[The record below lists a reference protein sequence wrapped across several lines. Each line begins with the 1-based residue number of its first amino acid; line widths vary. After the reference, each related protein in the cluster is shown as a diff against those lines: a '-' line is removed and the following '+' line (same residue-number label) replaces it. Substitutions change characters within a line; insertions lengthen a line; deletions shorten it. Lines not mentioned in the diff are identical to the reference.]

1 MVQWLE
7 LCASTAR
14 GMGGFVSTILER
26 GTRAWT
32 KVGAELKKPGAA
44 SDCSLSQPYCLVRS
58 WHMVKVQ
65 AISELENGGM
75 EGNRGDR

>member
-1 MVQWLE
+1 
-7 LCASTAR
+7 
-14 GMGGFVSTILER
+14 MGGFVYDNPGE

-32 KVGAELKKPGAA
+32 KVGAELKKPGLLLIVAVTA
-44 SDCSLSQPYCLVRS
+44 TPTVRS

-65 AISELENGGM
+65 AISELENGRM